1 MKTIID
7 PRIVVPDIQ
16 ESDIDHKA
24 ILTIMSKYLES
35 NDIMYIGIADRY
47 DNNLVQWLGYIARF
61 KHSELEDPTNRLSEW
76 YIADKLIDLLL
87 TDKKTYDTYVYF
99 VVLETEQD
107 LLEFQKQ
114 FPNLNINMV
123 KAIHQKL
130 GLEASP

>member
-1 MKTIID
+1 M
-7 PRIVVPDIQ
+7 
-16 ESDIDHKA
+16 SD
-24 ILTIMSKYLES
+24 LT
-35 NDIMYIGIADRY
+35 R
-47 DNNLVQWLGYIARF
+47 
-61 KHSELEDPTNRLSEW
+61 TLSEW

-107 LLEFQKQ
+107 LLDFQKQ

-130 GLEASP
+130 GLEASS

>member
-7 PRIVVPDIQ
+7 PRNVVPDIQ

-24 ILTIMSKYLES
+24 ILTIMSKYVES
-35 NDIMYIGIADRY
+35 NDIIYIGIADRY
-47 DNNLVQWLGYIARF
+47 DNNLVQWLGYCQRF
-61 KHSELEDPTNRLSEW
+61 RVVNMSDLTRTLSEW

-87 TDKKTYDTYVYF
+87 TDKKTHGTYVYF

-130 GLEASP
+130 GLEASS

>member
-7 PRIVVPDIQ
+7 PRNVVPDIQ

-24 ILTIMSKYLES
+24 ILTIMTKYLES
-35 NDIMYIGIADRY
+35 NDIIYIGIADRF
-47 DNNLVQWLGYIARF
+47 DDKAQWLGYCQNVKCYGI
-61 KHSELEDPTNRLSEW
+61 SDLTGSLSEW
-76 YIADKLIDLLL
+76 YFADNLIDLLL

-107 LLEFQKQ
+107 LLDFQKQ

-130 GLEASP
+130 GLEASS